1 MKVKLLKKLRR
12 DMRIVKVSDTY
23 CFQRYEVM
31 WETWYTGTLA
41 EMLKIMHTDMKRRLI
56 SSYELVKHK
65 VIC

>member
-1 MKVKLLKKLRR
+1 
-12 DMRIVKVSDTY
+12 MRIVKVSDTY

-65 VIC
+65 VVC